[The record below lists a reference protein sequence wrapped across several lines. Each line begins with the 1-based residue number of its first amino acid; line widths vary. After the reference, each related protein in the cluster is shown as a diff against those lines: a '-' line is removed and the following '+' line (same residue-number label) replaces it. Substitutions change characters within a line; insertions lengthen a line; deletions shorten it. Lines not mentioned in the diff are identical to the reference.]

1 MVNVRKNV
9 YLIKSELTEFVY
21 VKMMLYSIIILINV
35 VNPIKKSLI
44 SNVLINVYKIKKELM
59 VYVSI
64 NVYQIK

>member
-44 SNVLINVYKIKKELM
+44 SNVLINVYKIKKESM